1 MLSNANSRRDRCKKG
16 IMPDLR
22 QLRAFV
28 TLAETLHFGRA
39 ASRLH
44 LSQPPLSRQI
54 MALEKALGVRLVE
67 RHSRQVSLTHAGQRF
82 LADARDVLDRLE
94 RACRD
99 ARRAGAG
106 EIGELALGFMMH
118 AAQTIVPSLARRFMD
133 AFPAAALRLRE
144 VMPNALVDELSDGR
158 LDLGIMFPPPPVPG
172 LVFRQAYRE
181 RLCVVLDSAHPLAGG
196 ATVRRPDLAGQP
208 LILAPAETA
217 PALRGA
223 IETYCREGGFA
234 PTIRVE
240 TQLQMTIVSLAAE
253 GIGIGI
259 VPVSMRRLN
268 PAGVCFRELEDA
280 PAVDH
285 VLAWRQ
291 DNDNPVLHRFL
302 GMIEAEEAP

>member
-1 MLSNANSRRDRCKKG
+1 
-16 IMPDLR
+16 MPDLR

-39 ASRLH
+39 AARLH

-54 MALEKALGVRLVE
+54 MALEAALGVRLVE
-67 RHSRQVSLTHAGQRF
+67 RHSRQVSLTPAGQRF
-82 LADARDVLDRLE
+82 LADAREVLARFE

-133 AFPAAALRLRE
+133 AFPAASLRLRE

-158 LDLGIMFPPPPVPG
+158 LDLGIMFPPPPVRG
-172 LVFRQAYRE
+172 LVFRQVYRE
-181 RLCVVLDSAHPLAGG
+181 HLCIVLSNAHPLALDS
-196 ATVRRPDLAGQP
+196 AQPPARDPVVRRADLAGQP

-253 GIGIGI
+253 GLGIGI
-259 VPVSMRRLN
+259 VPASMRRLN
-268 PAGVCFRELEDA
+268 PAGVCFRALEDA

-291 DNDNPVLHRFL
+291 DNDNPVLRRFL
-302 GMIEAEEAP
+302 GMIETGAAA